1 MKDKPSLYKHDGCD
15 YESIEEKAVVVYI
28 DRPAIR
34 GTVSGD
40 KTSMVLPAKCQMQ
53 KGDIFTF
60 RKNNEF
66 SESFGDFDELRGV
79 VFEVTYVYGGEGLR
93 EGHIIVCFK
102 RRDDLLFVAGD
113 INSDVQTDTLFKKCE
128 G

>member
-1 MKDKPSLYKHDGCD
+1 MKDKPTLYKHDGCD
-15 YESIEEKAVVVYI
+15 YESTKDKVVVIGI
-28 DRPAIR
+28 DKPAIR

-40 KTSMVLPAKCQMQ
+40 KTAMILPARSQMQ
-53 KGDIFTF
+53 KGDLFTF

-66 SESFGDFDELRGV
+66 SASYGDYDELRGV
-79 VFEVTYVYGGEGLR
+79 VFESTYVCGGEGLR

>member
-1 MKDKPSLYKHDGCD
+1 MKEKPKLYKYDGRD

-28 DRPAIR
+28 DKPAIR

-60 RKNNEF
+60 RKNNTF